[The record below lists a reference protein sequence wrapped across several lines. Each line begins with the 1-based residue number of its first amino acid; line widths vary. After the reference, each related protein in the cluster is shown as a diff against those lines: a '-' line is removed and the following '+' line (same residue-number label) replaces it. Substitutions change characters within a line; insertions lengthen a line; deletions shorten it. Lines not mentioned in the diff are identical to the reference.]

1 MRLTSR
7 LSQAGA
13 SSHFRD
19 GMCSNSISDG
29 DFMNCNLHFCEPSN
43 SVEPSK
49 LWEIGKQ
56 VGLICQGDEEKV
68 VKEYLC
74 LEERD
79 SEVLK
84 NYEEGKKTGQL

>member
-1 MRLTSR
+1 
-7 LSQAGA
+7 
-13 SSHFRD
+13 
-19 GMCSNSISDG
+19 
-29 DFMNCNLHFCEPSN
+29 
-43 SVEPSK
+43 VEPSK
-49 LWEIGKQ
+49 LWEVGKQ